1 MELRTYLNSIFRY
14 WWLVLLLLVAGGIIA
29 AGLDKVRQPIYSSE
43 ARVAVRPSP
52 TLSDTRTII
61 DLVGQMGARYIAG
74 TFAQTFTS
82 AQVKD
87 VAQKAVGLS
96 PEQASDY
103 PLQANVLP
111 DTAVISVEG
120 TGPDPTTLVNY
131 LNATLEATVHDT
143 GDLFRVMDLVPLEQA
158 RVPHTP
164 DSPQPSRDIPA
175 GAGIGLGL
183 GIVLALAIDYLR
195 GARPGTPVAQPL
207 PPRIEAELPVGS
219 RRG

>member
-14 WWLVLLLLVAGGIIA
+14 WWLVLLLLVVGGVLA
-29 AGLDKVRQPIYSSE
+29 AGLDRIKKPVYSSE

-74 TFAQTFTS
+74 TYAQTFTS
-82 AQVKD
+82 AQVRD

-96 PEQASDY
+96 ADDAGDY
-103 PLQANVLP
+103 ALQANVLP
-111 DTAVISVEG
+111 DTAVIAVEG
-120 TGPDPTTLVNY
+120 TGPDPTILVNY
-131 LNATLEATVHDT
+131 INATLEATVHDT

-158 RVPHTP
+158 RVPSTP

-175 GAGIGLGL
+175 GAGLGLGV
-183 GIVLALAIDYLR
+183 GIVLALLLDLIR
-195 GARPGTPVAQPL
+195 GPRSSRSVARSLAPPV
-207 PPRIEAELPVGS
+207 EVDVPVGS

>member
-1 MELRTYLNSIFRY
+1 MELRTYLMSILRY
-14 WWLVLLLLVAGGIIA
+14 WWLVLLLLVAGGA
-29 AGLDKVRQPIYSSE
+29 TSAVLDRVKQPVYSSE

-82 AQVKD
+82 AQVRD

-96 PEQASDY
+96 ADQADDY

-111 DTAVISVEG
+111 DTSVISVEG
-120 TGPDPTTLVNY
+120 TGPDPTILVNY
-131 LNATLEATVHDT
+131 INATLEATVHDT

-158 RVPHTP
+158 RVPHSP

-175 GAGIGLGL
+175 GAGLGLGL
-183 GIVLALAIDYLR
+183 GIVLALIIDYIR
-195 GARPGTPVAQPL
+195 GVRPTAL
-207 PPRIEAELPVGS
+207 PPRTVPPAIEMDLPVGT

>member
-14 WWLVLLLLVAGGIIA
+14 WWLVLLLLVAGGVLA
-29 AGLDKVRQPIYSSE
+29 AGLDKVRQPIYSSS

-52 TLSDTRTII
+52 TQSDTRTII

-82 AQVKD
+82 AQVRD
-87 VAQKAVGLS
+87 VAQKAVGLTA
-96 PEQASDY
+96 EDADDY

-111 DTAVISVEG
+111 DTAVIDVEG
-120 TGPDPTTLVNY
+120 TGPDPTVLVNY
-131 LNATLEATVHDT
+131 INATLEATVRDT

-175 GAGIGLGL
+175 GAGLGLGV
-183 GIVLALAIDYLR
+183 GIVLALLLDLIR
-195 GARPGTPVAQPL
+195 GSRTSRSVARPVAPPV
-207 PPRIEAELPVGS
+207 EVEVPVGS
-219 RRG
+219 RQR

>member
-29 AGLDKVRQPIYSSE
+29 AGLDSVRQPVYSSE

-82 AQVKD
+82 AQVRD

-96 PEQASDY
+96 ADAAADY

-120 TGPDPTTLVNY
+120 TGPDPTVLVNY
-131 LNATLEATVHDT
+131 INATLEATVHDT
-143 GDLFRVMDLVPLEQA
+143 ADLFRVMELVPLEQA

-175 GAGIGLGL
+175 GAGLGLGL
-183 GIVLALAIDYLR
+183 GIVLALAIDYIR
-195 GARPGTPVAQPL
+195 GVRPSAPVAPPA
-207 PPRIEAELPVGS
+207 PPRAEVELPVGS

>member
-1 MELRTYLNSIFRY
+1 MELRTYLHSIFRY
-14 WWLVLLLLVAGGIIA
+14 WWLVLLLLVAGGLVA
-29 AGLDKVRQPIYSSE
+29 AGLDRVRSPVYSSE

-82 AQVKD
+82 AQVRD
-87 VAQKAVGLS
+87 MAQKAVGLS
-96 PEQASDY
+96 PEAAEDY

-120 TGPDPTTLVNY
+120 TGPDATILVNY
-131 LNATLEATVHDT
+131 INATLEATVRDT
-143 GDLFRVMDLVPLEQA
+143 TDLFRVMDLIPLEQA

-175 GAGIGLGL
+175 GAGLGLGL
-183 GIVLALAIDYLR
+183 GIVLALIMDYLR
-195 GARPGTPVAQPL
+195 GSRPGAPAPRPPV
-207 PPRIEAELPVGS
+207 PPVEREAPVGS